1 MVLGD
6 LMRALHDE
14 IVPKLSIAMGKLELN
29 ENQWLNSLGSSTD
42 KTHGDITLPCHTF
55 SKFFRKSPND
65 IAIEIANNLGPE
77 LSEIVEINIVNG
89 FLNFKARNSWI
100 SKKISSMN
108 LDPRLGV
115 GLENRKTIVIDYSSP
130 NIAKRMHVGHLRST
144 VIGDALSRILS
155 FKGHNVVGENHIGDW
170 GTPFGMLIEHFI
182 ECDKNNIGDIDLST
196 FYREARYKF
205 ENIDNFALRSRKR
218 VVKLQSRD
226 EETIDLW
233 QKLVD
238 LSLVNF
244 NLIYQ
249 MLGVLL
255 NDDNLAGESIYED
268 LLPEVVKRL
277 ESKNLIV
284 ESEGALVVFPDGWY
298 NRENDPLPLIIRKSD
313 GGYNYATTDL
323 ACIINRVESIECN
336 EMLYVVGAEQSQH
349 FSMVFQV
356 AKDAEF
362 MDETIKAVH
371 VPFGLVMGSDG
382 KKLASREGKVITL
395 KELLEESVLRAEKL
409 IIEKNPSMSALER
422 NKVSKMIGIGAIK
435 YADLSIDR
443 NKNYVFDWDKMLSF
457 DGNTAPYLQYA
468 HARICSIFRKS
479 SVSRESTIYSE
490 ILVVNDFEK
499 SLSKSII
506 RFSESIDETINSY
519 SPHRL
524 AVYLHHL
531 AQDFASFYE
540 NCPVLDTNDETT
552 MNSRLALCNLTART
566 LKKGLELLGI
576 ETPTNM

>member
-1 MVLGD
+1 
-6 LMRALHDE
+6 MRELHNE
-14 IVPKLSIAMGKLELN
+14 IVPKLSTAMVELGLN

-42 KTHGDITLPCHTF
+42 KTHGDITLPCHTL
-55 SKFFRKSPND
+55 SKILRKSPND
-65 IAIEIANNLGPE
+65 IAIAIANNLDSE
-77 LSEIVEINIVNG
+77 LSEIAEINIVNG
-89 FLNFKARNSWI
+89 FLNFKAKNSWI

-108 LDPRLGV
+108 SDPRLGV
-115 GLENRKTIVIDYSSP
+115 ELENRKTIVIDYSSP

-144 VIGDALSRILS
+144 VIGDALSRIFS

-182 ECDKNNIGDIDLST
+182 ECDNNNVGEIDLST
-196 FYREARYKF
+196 FYKEARYKF
-205 ENIDNFALRSRKR
+205 ENIDDFALRSRQR

-226 EETIDLW
+226 AETIDLW

-238 LSLVNF
+238 FSLVNF
-244 NLIYQ
+244 NSVYQ
-249 MLGVLL
+249 LLGVLL

-277 ESKNLIV
+277 ESQDLIV

-298 NRENDPLPLIIRKSD
+298 NRENEPLPLIIRKGD

-356 AKDAEF
+356 AKDAKF
-362 MDETIKAVH
+362 MDEKTKAVH
-371 VPFGLVMGSDG
+371 VSFGLVMGSDG
-382 KKLASREGKVITL
+382 KKLASREGKAITL
-395 KELLEESVLRAEKL
+395 EELLEESVNRAEKL
-409 IIEKNPSMSALER
+409 ILEKNSSMSDSDR
-422 NKVSKMIGIGAIK
+422 KKVSKMIGIGAIK

-479 SVSRESTIYSE
+479 SISRESTFNSE

-506 RFSESIDETINSY
+506 GFSESIDETINSY

-540 NCPVLDTNDETT
+540 NCPVLISNDEAK

-566 LKKGLELLGI
+566 LK
-576 ETPTNM
+576 T

>member
-1 MVLGD
+1 
-6 LMRALHDE
+6 MRELHNE
-14 IVPKLSIAMGKLELN
+14 IVPKLSTTMVKLGLN
-29 ENQWLNSLGSSTD
+29 DNQWLNSLGSSTD
-42 KTHGDITLPCHTF
+42 KTHGDITLPCHPL
-55 SKFFRKSPND
+55 SKILRKSPND
-65 IAIEIANNLGPE
+65 IAIEIANNLDSE

-89 FLNFKARNSWI
+89 FLNFKAKNSWI

-108 LDPRLGV
+108 SDPRLGV
-115 GLENRKTIVIDYSSP
+115 ELENRKTIVIDYSSP

-144 VIGDALSRILS
+144 VIGDALSRIYS

-182 ECDKNNIGDIDLST
+182 ECDNSNVGEIELST
-196 FYREARYKF
+196 FYKEARYKF
-205 ENIDNFALRSRKR
+205 ENIDDFALRSRQR

-226 EETIDLW
+226 AETIDLW

-238 LSLVNF
+238 FSLVNF
-244 NLIYQ
+244 NSVYQ

-277 ESKNLIV
+277 ESQNLIV

-298 NRENDPLPLIIRKSD
+298 NRENEPLPLIIRKGD

-356 AKDAEF
+356 AKDAKF
-362 MDETIKAVH
+362 MDEKIKAVH
-371 VPFGLVMGSDG
+371 VSFGLVMGSDG
-382 KKLASREGKVITL
+382 KKLASREGKAITL
-395 KELLEESVLRAEKL
+395 KELLEESVNRAEKL
-409 IIEKNPSMSALER
+409 ILEKNSSMSDSDR
-422 NKVSKMIGIGAIK
+422 KKVSKMIGIGAIK

-479 SVSRESTIYSE
+479 SISRESTFNSE

-499 SLSKSII
+499 SLSKSLIG
-506 RFSESIDETINSY
+506 FSESIDETINSY

-540 NCPVLDTNDETT
+540 NCPVLVSNDETQ

-566 LKKGLELLGI
+566 LKTGLGLLGI
-576 ETPTNM
+576 ETPENM

>member
-1 MVLGD
+1 
-6 LMRALHDE
+6 MRELHNE
-14 IVPKLSIAMGKLELN
+14 IVPKLSTAMVELGLN

-42 KTHGDITLPCHTF
+42 KTHGDITLPCHTL
-55 SKFFRKSPND
+55 SKILRKSPND
-65 IAIEIANNLGPE
+65 IAIAIANNLDSE
-77 LSEIVEINIVNG
+77 LSEIAEINIVNG
-89 FLNFKARNSWI
+89 FLNFKAKNSWI

-108 LDPRLGV
+108 SDPRLGV
-115 GLENRKTIVIDYSSP
+115 ELENRKTIVIDYSSP

-144 VIGDALSRILS
+144 VIGDALSRIFS

-170 GTPFGMLIEHFI
+170 GTPFGMLIEQFI
-182 ECDKNNIGDIDLST
+182 ECDNNNVGEIDLST
-196 FYREARYKF
+196 FYKEARYKF
-205 ENIDNFALRSRKR
+205 ENIDDFALRSRQR

-226 EETIDLW
+226 AETIDLW

-238 LSLVNF
+238 FSLVNF
-244 NLIYQ
+244 NSVYQ
-249 MLGVLL
+249 LLGVLL

-277 ESKNLIV
+277 ESQDLIV

-298 NRENDPLPLIIRKSD
+298 NRENEPLPLIIRKGD

-356 AKDAEF
+356 AKDAKF
-362 MDETIKAVH
+362 MDEKTKAVH
-371 VPFGLVMGSDG
+371 VSFGLVMGSDG
-382 KKLASREGKVITL
+382 KKLASREGKAITL
-395 KELLEESVLRAEKL
+395 EELLEESVNRAEKL
-409 IIEKNPSMSALER
+409 ILEKNSSMSDSDR
-422 NKVSKMIGIGAIK
+422 KKVSKMIGIGAIK

-479 SVSRESTIYSE
+479 SISRESTFNSE

-506 RFSESIDETINSY
+506 GFSESIDETINSY

-540 NCPVLDTNDETT
+540 NCPVLISNDEAK

-566 LKKGLELLGI
+566 LKTGLGLLGI
-576 ETPTNM
+576 ETPENM

>member
-1 MVLGD
+1 
-6 LMRALHDE
+6 MRELLNE
-14 IVPKLSIAMGKLELN
+14 IVPSLSVAMEKLELN
-29 ENQWLNSLGSSTD
+29 HDQWVNLLGNSTD
-42 KTHGDITLPCHTF
+42 KSHGDITLPCHTF
-55 SKFFRKSPND
+55 SKILRKSPND
-65 IAIEIANNLGPE
+65 IAIEIANNLGSE
-77 LSEIVEINIVNG
+77 LSEISDINIVNG
-89 FLNFKARNSWI
+89 FLNFKAKNSWI
-100 SKKISSMN
+100 SKKISSLN
-108 LDPRLGV
+108 SDPRLGV
-115 GLENRKTIVIDYSSP
+115 ELENSKTIVIDYSSP

-144 VIGDALSRILS
+144 VIGDALSRILL

-182 ECDKNNIGDIDLST
+182 ECDNNNVGDIDLST
-196 FYREARYKF
+196 FYKEARYKF
-205 ENIDNFALRSRKR
+205 DNIDDFALRSRKR

-226 EETIDLW
+226 PETIDLW
-233 QKLVD
+233 QNLVD
-238 LSLVNF
+238 YSLVHF
-244 NLIYQ
+244 NSVYQ

-255 NDDNLAGESIYED
+255 DDDNLAGESMFEE

-298 NRENDPLPLIIRKSD
+298 NRENEPLPLIIRKGD

-323 ACIINRVESIECN
+323 ACIINRVESIGCN

-362 MDETIKAVH
+362 MGEEIKAVH

-382 KKLASREGKVITL
+382 KKLASREGKAITL
-395 KELLEESVLRAEKL
+395 KELLEESVTRAEKL
-409 IIEKNPSMSALER
+409 ILEKNPSMTDSDR
-422 NKVSKMIGIGAIK
+422 SKVSRMIGIGAIK

-443 NKNYVFDWDKMLSF
+443 NKNYVFDWNKMLSF

-468 HARICSIFRKS
+468 HARICSIFRRTS
-479 SVSRESTIYSE
+479 ISRESTIDSE

-506 RFSESIDETINSY
+506 GFSESIDETINSY

-540 NCPVLDTNDETT
+540 NCPVLVSDDENT

-566 LKKGLELLGI
+566 LKTGLGLLGI
-576 ETPTNM
+576 ETPENM

>member
-1 MVLGD
+1 
-6 LMRALHDE
+6 MRELHNE
-14 IVPKLSIAMGKLELN
+14 IVPKLSTAMVKLGLN

-42 KTHGDITLPCHTF
+42 KTHGDITLPCHTL
-55 SKFFRKSPND
+55 SKILRKSPND
-65 IAIEIANNLGPE
+65 IAIAIANNLDSE
-77 LSEIVEINIVNG
+77 LSEIAEINIVNG
-89 FLNFKARNSWI
+89 FLNFKAQNSWI

-108 LDPRLGV
+108 SDPRLGV
-115 GLENRKTIVIDYSSP
+115 ELENRKTIVIDYSSP

-144 VIGDALSRILS
+144 VIGDALSRIFS

-182 ECDKNNIGDIDLST
+182 ECDNNNIGEIDLST
-196 FYREARYKF
+196 FYKEARYKF
-205 ENIDNFALRSRKR
+205 ENIDDFALRSRQR

-226 EETIDLW
+226 AETIDLW

-238 LSLVNF
+238 FSLVNF
-244 NLIYQ
+244 NSVYQ

-277 ESKNLIV
+277 ESQGLIV

-298 NRENDPLPLIIRKSD
+298 NRENEPLPLIIRKGD

-356 AKDAEF
+356 AKDAKF
-362 MDETIKAVH
+362 MDEEIKAVH
-371 VPFGLVMGSDG
+371 VSFGLVMGSDG
-382 KKLASREGKVITL
+382 KKLASREGKAITL
-395 KELLEESVLRAEKL
+395 EELLEESVNRAEKL
-409 IIEKNPSMSALER
+409 ILEKNSSMSESDR
-422 NKVSKMIGIGAIK
+422 KKVSKMIGIGAIK

-479 SVSRESTIYSE
+479 SIPRESTFNSE

-506 RFSESIDETINSY
+506 GFSESIDETINSY

-524 AVYLHHL
+524 AIYLHHL

-540 NCPVLDTNDETT
+540 NCPVLVSNDEAK

-566 LKKGLELLGI
+566 LKTGLGLLGI
-576 ETPTNM
+576 ETPENM

>member
-1 MVLGD
+1 
-6 LMRALHDE
+6 MRELHNE
-14 IVPKLSIAMGKLELN
+14 IVPKLSTAMVKLGLN

-42 KTHGDITLPCHTF
+42 RTHGDITLPCHTL
-55 SKFFRKSPND
+55 SKILRKSPND
-65 IAIEIANNLGPE
+65 IAIAIANNLDSE
-77 LSEIVEINIVNG
+77 LSEIAEINIVNG
-89 FLNFKARNSWI
+89 FLNFKAQNSWI

-108 LDPRLGV
+108 SDPRLGV
-115 GLENRKTIVIDYSSP
+115 DLENGKTIVIDYSSP

-144 VIGDALSRILS
+144 VIGDALSRIFS
-155 FKGHNVVGENHIGDW
+155 FKGHNVIGENHIGDW

-182 ECDKNNIGDIDLST
+182 ECDNNNVGEIDLST
-196 FYREARYKF
+196 FYKEARYKF
-205 ENIDNFALRSRKR
+205 ENIDDFALRSRQR

-226 EETIDLW
+226 TETIDLW

-238 LSLVNF
+238 FSLVNF
-244 NLIYQ
+244 NSVYQ

-277 ESKNLIV
+277 ESQNLIV

-298 NRENDPLPLIIRKSD
+298 NRENEPLPLIIRKGD

-356 AKDAEF
+356 AKDAKF
-362 MDETIKAVH
+362 MDEKIKAVH
-371 VPFGLVMGSDG
+371 VSFGLVMGSDG
-382 KKLASREGKVITL
+382 KKLASREGKAITL
-395 KELLEESVLRAEKL
+395 KELLEESVNRAEKL
-409 IIEKNPSMSALER
+409 ILEKNSSMSDSDR
-422 NKVSKMIGIGAIK
+422 KKVSKMIGIGAIK

-479 SVSRESTIYSE
+479 SISRESTFNSE

-499 SLSKSII
+499 SLSKSLIG
-506 RFSESIDETINSY
+506 FSESIDETINSY

-540 NCPVLDTNDETT
+540 NCPVLVSNDETQ

-566 LKKGLELLGI
+566 LKTGLGLLGI
-576 ETPTNM
+576 ETPENM

>member
-1 MVLGD
+1 
-6 LMRALHDE
+6 MRELHNE
-14 IVPKLSIAMGKLELN
+14 IVPKLSTAMVKLGLN
-29 ENQWLNSLGSSTD
+29 DNQWLSSLGSSTD
-42 KTHGDITLPCHTF
+42 KTHGDITLPCHTL
-55 SKFFRKSPND
+55 SKILRKSPND
-65 IAIEIANNLGPE
+65 IAIDIANNLDSE
-77 LSEIVEINIVNG
+77 LSEIAEINIVNG
-89 FLNFKARNSWI
+89 FLNFKAQNSWI

-108 LDPRLGV
+108 SDPRLGV
-115 GLENRKTIVIDYSSP
+115 DLENGKTIVIDYSSP

-182 ECDKNNIGDIDLST
+182 ECDNNNVGEIDLST
-196 FYREARYKF
+196 FYKEARYKF
-205 ENIDNFALRSRKR
+205 ENIDDFALRSRQR

-226 EETIDLW
+226 AETIDLW

-238 LSLVNF
+238 FSLVNF
-244 NLIYQ
+244 NSVYQ

-277 ESKNLIV
+277 ESQDLIV

-298 NRENDPLPLIIRKSD
+298 NRENEPLPLIIRKGD

-356 AKDAEF
+356 AKDAKF
-362 MDETIKAVH
+362 MDEKIKAVH
-371 VPFGLVMGSDG
+371 VSFGLVMGSDG
-382 KKLASREGKVITL
+382 KKLASREGKAITL
-395 KELLEESVLRAEKL
+395 EELLEESVNRAEKL
-409 IIEKNPSMSALER
+409 ILEKNSSMSDSDR
-422 NKVSKMIGIGAIK
+422 KKVSKMIGIGAIK

-479 SVSRESTIYSE
+479 SISRESTFNSE

-506 RFSESIDETINSY
+506 GFSESIDETINSY

-540 NCPVLDTNDETT
+540 NCPVLVSNDETQ

-566 LKKGLELLGI
+566 LKTGLGLLGI
-576 ETPTNM
+576 ETPENM

>member
-1 MVLGD
+1 
-6 LMRALHDE
+6 MRELHNE
-14 IVPKLSIAMGKLELN
+14 IVPKLSTAMVELGLN

-42 KTHGDITLPCHTF
+42 KTHGDITLPCHTL
-55 SKFFRKSPND
+55 SKILRKSPND
-65 IAIEIANNLGPE
+65 IAIAIANNLDSE
-77 LSEIVEINIVNG
+77 LSEIAEINIVNG
-89 FLNFKARNSWI
+89 FLNFKAKNSWI

-108 LDPRLGV
+108 SDPRLGV
-115 GLENRKTIVIDYSSP
+115 ELENRKTIVIDYSSP

-144 VIGDALSRILS
+144 VIGDALSRIFS

-182 ECDKNNIGDIDLST
+182 ECDNNNVGEIDLST
-196 FYREARYKF
+196 FYKEARYKF
-205 ENIDNFALRSRKR
+205 ENIDDFALRSRQR

-226 EETIDLW
+226 AETIDLW

-238 LSLVNF
+238 FSLVNF
-244 NLIYQ
+244 NSVYQ
-249 MLGVLL
+249 LLGVLL

-277 ESKNLIV
+277 ESQDLIV

-298 NRENDPLPLIIRKSD
+298 NRENEPLPLIIRKGD

-356 AKDAEF
+356 AKDAKF
-362 MDETIKAVH
+362 MDEKIKAVH
-371 VPFGLVMGSDG
+371 VSFGLVMGSDG
-382 KKLASREGKVITL
+382 KKLASREGKAITL
-395 KELLEESVLRAEKL
+395 EELLEESVNRAEKL
-409 IIEKNPSMSALER
+409 ILEKNSSMSDSDR
-422 NKVSKMIGIGAIK
+422 KKVSKMIGIGAIK

-479 SVSRESTIYSE
+479 SISRESTFNSE

-506 RFSESIDETINSY
+506 GFSESIDETINSY

-540 NCPVLDTNDETT
+540 NCPVLISNDEAK

-566 LKKGLELLGI
+566 LKTGLGLLGI
-576 ETPTNM
+576 ETPENM

>member
-1 MVLGD
+1 
-6 LMRALHDE
+6 MRELHNE
-14 IVPKLSIAMGKLELN
+14 IVPKLSTAMAKLGLN
-29 ENQWLNSLGSSTD
+29 DNQWLSSLGSSTD
-42 KTHGDITLPCHTF
+42 KTHGDITLPCHTL
-55 SKFFRKSPND
+55 SKILRKSPND
-65 IAIEIANNLGPE
+65 IAIEIANNLDSE
-77 LSEIVEINIVNG
+77 LSEIVDINIVNG
-89 FLNFKARNSWI
+89 FLNFKAKNSWI
-100 SKKISSMN
+100 SKKISSIN
-108 LDPRLGV
+108 SDPRLGV
-115 GLENRKTIVIDYSSP
+115 ELENRKTIVIDYSSP

-144 VIGDALSRILS
+144 VIGDALSRIYS

-182 ECDKNNIGDIDLST
+182 ECDNSNVGEIELST
-196 FYREARYKF
+196 FYKEARYKF
-205 ENIDNFALRSRKR
+205 ENIDDFALRSRQR

-226 EETIDLW
+226 AETIDLW

-238 LSLVNF
+238 FSLVNF
-244 NLIYQ
+244 NSVYQ

-277 ESKNLIV
+277 ESQNLIV

-298 NRENDPLPLIIRKSD
+298 NRENEPLPLIIRKGD

-356 AKDAEF
+356 AKDAKF
-362 MDETIKAVH
+362 MDEKIKAVH
-371 VPFGLVMGSDG
+371 VSFGLVMGSDG
-382 KKLASREGKVITL
+382 KKLASREGKAITL
-395 KELLEESVLRAEKL
+395 KELLEESVNRAEKL
-409 IIEKNPSMSALER
+409 ILEKNSSMSDSDR
-422 NKVSKMIGIGAIK
+422 KKVSKMIGIGAIK

-479 SVSRESTIYSE
+479 SISRESTFNSE

-499 SLSKSII
+499 SLSKSLIG
-506 RFSESIDETINSY
+506 FSESIDETINSY

-540 NCPVLDTNDETT
+540 NCPVLVSNDETQ

-566 LKKGLELLGI
+566 LKTGLGLLGI
-576 ETPTNM
+576 ETPENM

>member
-6 LMRALHDE
+6 LMRELHNE
-14 IVPKLSIAMGKLELN
+14 IVPKLSTAMVKLGLN
-29 ENQWLNSLGSSTD
+29 DNQWLSSLGSSTD
-42 KTHGDITLPCHTF
+42 KTHGDITLPCHTL
-55 SKFFRKSPND
+55 SKILRKSPND
-65 IAIEIANNLGPE
+65 IAIEIANNLDSE

-89 FLNFKARNSWI
+89 FLNFKAKNSWI

-108 LDPRLGV
+108 SDPRLGV
-115 GLENRKTIVIDYSSP
+115 ELENRKTIVIDYSSP
-130 NIAKRMHVGHLRST
+130 NIAKKMHVGHLRST
-144 VIGDALSRILS
+144 VIGDALSRIFS

-182 ECDKNNIGDIDLST
+182 ECDNSNVGEIELST
-196 FYREARYKF
+196 FYKEARYKF
-205 ENIDNFALRSRKR
+205 ENIDNFALRSRQR

-226 EETIDLW
+226 AETIDLW

-238 LSLVNF
+238 FSLVNF
-244 NLIYQ
+244 NSVYQ

-277 ESKNLIV
+277 ESQNLIV

-298 NRENDPLPLIIRKSD
+298 NRENEPLPLIIRKGD

-356 AKDAEF
+356 AKDAKF
-362 MDETIKAVH
+362 MDEKIKAVH
-371 VPFGLVMGSDG
+371 VSFGLVMGSDG
-382 KKLASREGKVITL
+382 KKLASREGKAITL
-395 KELLEESVLRAEKL
+395 KELLEESVNRAEKL
-409 IIEKNPSMSALER
+409 ILEKNSSMSDSDR
-422 NKVSKMIGIGAIK
+422 KKISKMIGIGAIK

-479 SVSRESTIYSE
+479 SISRESTFNSE

-499 SLSKSII
+499 SLSKSLIG
-506 RFSESIDETINSY
+506 FSESIDETINSY

-540 NCPVLDTNDETT
+540 NCPVLVSNDETQ

-566 LKKGLELLGI
+566 LKTGLGLLGI
-576 ETPTNM
+576 ETPENM

>member
-1 MVLGD
+1 
-6 LMRALHDE
+6 MRELHNE
-14 IVPKLSIAMGKLELN
+14 IVPKLSTAMVKLGLN
-29 ENQWLNSLGSSTD
+29 DNQWLSSLGSSTD
-42 KTHGDITLPCHTF
+42 KTHGDITLPCHTL
-55 SKFFRKSPND
+55 SKILRKSPND
-65 IAIEIANNLGPE
+65 IAIEIANNLDSE
-77 LSEIVEINIVNG
+77 LSEIVDINIVNG
-89 FLNFKARNSWI
+89 FLNFKAKNSWI

-108 LDPRLGV
+108 SDPRLGV
-115 GLENRKTIVIDYSSP
+115 ELENRKTIVIDYSSP

-144 VIGDALSRILS
+144 VIGDALSRIFS

-182 ECDKNNIGDIDLST
+182 ECDNSNVGEIELST
-196 FYREARYKF
+196 FYKEARYKF
-205 ENIDNFALRSRKR
+205 ENIDDFALRSRQR

-226 EETIDLW
+226 AETIDLW

-238 LSLVNF
+238 FSLVNF
-244 NLIYQ
+244 NSVYQ

-277 ESKNLIV
+277 ESQNLIV

-298 NRENDPLPLIIRKSD
+298 NRENEPLPLIIRKGD

-356 AKDAEF
+356 AKDAKF
-362 MDETIKAVH
+362 MDEKIKAVH
-371 VPFGLVMGSDG
+371 VSFGLVMGSDG
-382 KKLASREGKVITL
+382 KKLASREGKAITL
-395 KELLEESVLRAEKL
+395 KELLEESVNRAEKL
-409 IIEKNPSMSALER
+409 ILEKNSSMSDSDR
-422 NKVSKMIGIGAIK
+422 KKISKMIGIGAIK

-479 SVSRESTIYSE
+479 SISRESTFNSE

-499 SLSKSII
+499 SLSKSLIG
-506 RFSESIDETINSY
+506 FSESIDETINSY

-540 NCPVLDTNDETT
+540 NCPVLVSNDETQ

-566 LKKGLELLGI
+566 LKTGLGLLGI
-576 ETPTNM
+576 ETPENM

>member
-1 MVLGD
+1 
-6 LMRALHDE
+6 MRELHNE
-14 IVPKLSIAMGKLELN
+14 IVPKLSTAMVKLGLN

-42 KTHGDITLPCHTF
+42 RTHGDITLPCHTL
-55 SKFFRKSPND
+55 SKILRKSPND
-65 IAIEIANNLGPE
+65 IAIAIANNLDSE
-77 LSEIVEINIVNG
+77 LSEIAEINIVNG
-89 FLNFKARNSWI
+89 FLNFKAQNSWI

-108 LDPRLGV
+108 SDPRLGV
-115 GLENRKTIVIDYSSP
+115 DLENGKTIVIDYSSP

-144 VIGDALSRILS
+144 VIGDALSRIFS
-155 FKGHNVVGENHIGDW
+155 FKGHNVIGENHIGDW

-182 ECDKNNIGDIDLST
+182 ECDNNNVGEIDLST
-196 FYREARYKF
+196 FYKEARYKF
-205 ENIDNFALRSRKR
+205 ENIDDFALRSRQR

-226 EETIDLW
+226 AETIDLW
-233 QKLVD
+233 KKLVD
-238 LSLVNF
+238 FSLVNF
-244 NLIYQ
+244 NSVYQ

-277 ESKNLIV
+277 ESQDLIV
-284 ESEGALVVFPDGWY
+284 ESEGALVVFHDGWY
-298 NRENDPLPLIIRKSD
+298 NRENEPLPLIIRKGD

-356 AKDAEF
+356 AKDAKF
-362 MDETIKAVH
+362 MDEKIKAVH
-371 VPFGLVMGSDG
+371 VSFGLVMGSDG
-382 KKLASREGKVITL
+382 KKLASREGKAITL
-395 KELLEESVLRAEKL
+395 KELLEESVNRAEKL
-409 IIEKNPSMSALER
+409 ILEKNSSMSDSDR
-422 NKVSKMIGIGAIK
+422 KKVSKMIGIGAIK

-479 SVSRESTIYSE
+479 SISRESTFNSE

-499 SLSKSII
+499 SLSKSLIG
-506 RFSESIDETINSY
+506 FSESIDETINSY

-540 NCPVLDTNDETT
+540 NCPVLVSNDEAK
-552 MNSRLALCNLTART
+552 MNSRLALCSLTART
-566 LKKGLELLGI
+566 LKTGLGLLGI
-576 ETPTNM
+576 ETPENM

>member
-1 MVLGD
+1 
-6 LMRALHDE
+6 MRELHNE
-14 IVPKLSIAMGKLELN
+14 IVPKLSTAMVKLGLN

-42 KTHGDITLPCHTF
+42 RTHGDITLPCHTL
-55 SKFFRKSPND
+55 SKILRKSPND
-65 IAIEIANNLGPE
+65 IAIAIANNLDSE
-77 LSEIVEINIVNG
+77 LSEIAEINIVNG
-89 FLNFKARNSWI
+89 FLNFKAQNSWI

-108 LDPRLGV
+108 SDPRLGV
-115 GLENRKTIVIDYSSP
+115 DLENGKTIVIDYSSP

-182 ECDKNNIGDIDLST
+182 ECDNNNVGEIDLST
-196 FYREARYKF
+196 FYKEARYKF
-205 ENIDNFALRSRKR
+205 ENIDDFALRSRQR

-226 EETIDLW
+226 AETIDLW
-233 QKLVD
+233 KKLVD
-238 LSLVNF
+238 FSLVNF
-244 NLIYQ
+244 NSVYQ

-277 ESKNLIV
+277 ESQDLIV

-298 NRENDPLPLIIRKSD
+298 NRENEPLPLIIRKGD

-349 FSMVFQV
+349 FSMIFQV
-356 AKDAEF
+356 AKDAKF
-362 MDETIKAVH
+362 MDEKIKAVH
-371 VPFGLVMGSDG
+371 VSFGLVMGSDG
-382 KKLASREGKVITL
+382 KKLASREGKAITL
-395 KELLEESVLRAEKL
+395 EELLEESVNRAEKL
-409 IIEKNPSMSALER
+409 ILEKNSSMSDSDR
-422 NKVSKMIGIGAIK
+422 KKVSKMIGIGAIK

-479 SVSRESTIYSE
+479 SISRESTFNSE

-506 RFSESIDETINSY
+506 GFSESIDETINSY

-540 NCPVLDTNDETT
+540 NCPVLVSNDEAK

-566 LKKGLELLGI
+566 LKTGLGLLGI
-576 ETPTNM
+576 ETPENM

>member
-1 MVLGD
+1 
-6 LMRALHDE
+6 MRELHNE
-14 IVPKLSIAMGKLELN
+14 IVPKLSTAMVKLGLN

-42 KTHGDITLPCHTF
+42 KTHGDITLPCHTL
-55 SKFFRKSPND
+55 SKILRKSPND
-65 IAIEIANNLGPE
+65 IAIAIANNLDSE
-77 LSEIVEINIVNG
+77 LSEIAEINIVNG
-89 FLNFKARNSWI
+89 FLNFKAQNSWI

-108 LDPRLGV
+108 SDPRLGV
-115 GLENRKTIVIDYSSP
+115 ELENRKTIVIDYSSP

-144 VIGDALSRILS
+144 VIGDALSRIFS

-182 ECDKNNIGDIDLST
+182 ECDNNNVGEIDLST
-196 FYREARYKF
+196 FYKEARYKF
-205 ENIDNFALRSRKR
+205 ENIDDFALRSRQR

-226 EETIDLW
+226 AETIDLW

-238 LSLVNF
+238 FSLVNF
-244 NLIYQ
+244 NSVYQ

-277 ESKNLIV
+277 ESQGLIV

-298 NRENDPLPLIIRKSD
+298 NRENEPLPLIIRKGD

-356 AKDAEF
+356 AKDAKF
-362 MDETIKAVH
+362 MDEKIKAVH
-371 VPFGLVMGSDG
+371 VSFGLVMGSDG
-382 KKLASREGKVITL
+382 KKLASREGKAITL
-395 KELLEESVLRAEKL
+395 EELLEESVNRAEKL
-409 IIEKNPSMSALER
+409 ILEKNSSMSESDR
-422 NKVSKMIGIGAIK
+422 KKVSKMIGIGAIK

-479 SVSRESTIYSE
+479 SIPRESTFNSE

-499 SLSKSII
+499 SLSKSLIG
-506 RFSESIDETINSY
+506 FSESIDETINSY

-540 NCPVLDTNDETT
+540 NCPVLVSNDEAK

-566 LKKGLELLGI
+566 LKTGLGLLGI
-576 ETPTNM
+576 ETPENM

>member
-1 MVLGD
+1 
-6 LMRALHDE
+6 MRELHNE
-14 IVPKLSIAMGKLELN
+14 IVPKLSTAMVKLGLN

-42 KTHGDITLPCHTF
+42 RTHGDITLPCHTL
-55 SKFFRKSPND
+55 SKILRKSPND
-65 IAIEIANNLGPE
+65 IAIAIANNLDSE
-77 LSEIVEINIVNG
+77 LSEIAEINIVNG
-89 FLNFKARNSWI
+89 FLNFKAQNSWI

-108 LDPRLGV
+108 SDPRLGV
-115 GLENRKTIVIDYSSP
+115 DLENGKTIVIDYSSP

-144 VIGDALSRILS
+144 VIGDALSRIFS

-182 ECDKNNIGDIDLST
+182 ECDNNNVGEIDLST
-196 FYREARYKF
+196 FYKEARYKF
-205 ENIDNFALRSRKR
+205 ENIDDFALRSRQR

-226 EETIDLW
+226 AETIDLW
-233 QKLVD
+233 KKLVD
-238 LSLVNF
+238 FSIVNF
-244 NLIYQ
+244 NSVYQ

-277 ESKNLIV
+277 ESQDLIV

-298 NRENDPLPLIIRKSD
+298 NRENEPLPLIIRKGD

-356 AKDAEF
+356 AKDAKF
-362 MDETIKAVH
+362 MDEKTKAVH
-371 VPFGLVMGSDG
+371 VSFGLVMGSDG
-382 KKLASREGKVITL
+382 KKLASREGKAITL
-395 KELLEESVLRAEKL
+395 EELLEESVNRAEKL
-409 IIEKNPSMSALER
+409 ILEKNSSMSDSDR
-422 NKVSKMIGIGAIK
+422 KKVSKMIGIGAIK

-479 SVSRESTIYSE
+479 SISRESTFNSE

-506 RFSESIDETINSY
+506 GFSESIDETINSY

-540 NCPVLDTNDETT
+540 NCPVLVSNDEAK

-566 LKKGLELLGI
+566 LKTGLGLLGI
-576 ETPTNM
+576 ETPENM

>member
-6 LMRALHDE
+6 LMRELHNE
-14 IVPKLSIAMGKLELN
+14 IVPKLSTAMVKLGLN

-42 KTHGDITLPCHTF
+42 KTHGDITLPCHTL
-55 SKFFRKSPND
+55 SKILRKSPND
-65 IAIEIANNLGPE
+65 IAIAIANNLDSE
-77 LSEIVEINIVNG
+77 LSEIAEINIVNG
-89 FLNFKARNSWI
+89 FLNFKAKNSWI

-108 LDPRLGV
+108 SDPRLGV
-115 GLENRKTIVIDYSSP
+115 ELENRKTIVIDYSSP

-144 VIGDALSRILS
+144 VIGDALSRIFS

-182 ECDKNNIGDIDLST
+182 ECDNSNVGEIELST
-196 FYREARYKF
+196 FYKEARYKF
-205 ENIDNFALRSRKR
+205 ENIDDFALRSRQR

-226 EETIDLW
+226 AETIDLW

-238 LSLVNF
+238 FSLVNF
-244 NLIYQ
+244 NSVYQ

-277 ESKNLIV
+277 ESQNLIV

-298 NRENDPLPLIIRKSD
+298 NRENEPLPLIIRKGD

-356 AKDAEF
+356 AKDAKF
-362 MDETIKAVH
+362 MDEKIKAVH
-371 VPFGLVMGSDG
+371 VSFGLVMGSDG
-382 KKLASREGKVITL
+382 KKLASREGKAITL
-395 KELLEESVLRAEKL
+395 KELLEESVNRAEKL
-409 IIEKNPSMSALER
+409 ILEKNSSMSDSDR
-422 NKVSKMIGIGAIK
+422 KKISKMIGIGAIK

-479 SVSRESTIYSE
+479 SISRESTFNSE

-499 SLSKSII
+499 SLSKSLIG
-506 RFSESIDETINSY
+506 FSESIDETINSY

-540 NCPVLDTNDETT
+540 NCPVLVSNDETQ

-566 LKKGLELLGI
+566 LKTGLGLLGI
-576 ETPTNM
+576 ETPENM

>member
-1 MVLGD
+1 M
-6 LMRALHDE
+6 
-14 IVPKLSIAMGKLELN
+14 
-29 ENQWLNSLGSSTD
+29 NS
-42 KTHGDITLPCHTF
+42 
-55 SKFFRKSPND
+55 
-65 IAIEIANNLGPE
+65 
-77 LSEIVEINIVNG
+77 
-89 FLNFKARNSWI
+89 
-100 SKKISSMN
+100 
-108 LDPRLGV
+108 DPRLGV
-115 GLENRKTIVIDYSSP
+115 ELENRKTIVIDYSSP

-144 VIGDALSRILS
+144 VIGDALSRIFS

-182 ECDKNNIGDIDLST
+182 ECDNSNVGEIELST
-196 FYREARYKF
+196 FYKEARYKF
-205 ENIDNFALRSRKR
+205 ENIDDFALRSRQR

-226 EETIDLW
+226 AETIDLW

-238 LSLVNF
+238 FSLVNF
-244 NLIYQ
+244 NSVYQ

-277 ESKNLIV
+277 ESQNLIV

-298 NRENDPLPLIIRKSD
+298 NRENEPLPLIIRKGD

-356 AKDAEF
+356 AKDAKF
-362 MDETIKAVH
+362 MDEKIKAVH
-371 VPFGLVMGSDG
+371 VSFGLVMGSDG
-382 KKLASREGKVITL
+382 KKLASREGKAITL
-395 KELLEESVLRAEKL
+395 KELLEESVNRAEKL
-409 IIEKNPSMSALER
+409 ILEKNSSMSDSDR
-422 NKVSKMIGIGAIK
+422 KKVSKMIGIGAIK

-479 SVSRESTIYSE
+479 SISRESTFNSE

-499 SLSKSII
+499 SLSKSLIG
-506 RFSESIDETINSY
+506 FSESIDETINSY

-540 NCPVLDTNDETT
+540 NCPVLVSNDETQ

-566 LKKGLELLGI
+566 LKTGLGLLGI
-576 ETPTNM
+576 ETPENM

>member
-6 LMRALHDE
+6 LMRELHNE
-14 IVPKLSIAMGKLELN
+14 IVPKLSTAMVELGLN

-42 KTHGDITLPCHTF
+42 KTHGDITLPCHTL
-55 SKFFRKSPND
+55 SKILRKSPND
-65 IAIEIANNLGPE
+65 IAIAIANNLDSE
-77 LSEIVEINIVNG
+77 LSEIAEINIVNG
-89 FLNFKARNSWI
+89 FLNFKAKNSWI

-108 LDPRLGV
+108 SDPRLGV
-115 GLENRKTIVIDYSSP
+115 ELENRKTIVIDYSSP

-144 VIGDALSRILS
+144 VIGDALSRIFS

-182 ECDKNNIGDIDLST
+182 ECDNNNVGEIDLST
-196 FYREARYKF
+196 FYKEARYKF
-205 ENIDNFALRSRKR
+205 ENIDDFALRSRQR

-226 EETIDLW
+226 AETIDLW

-238 LSLVNF
+238 FSLVNF
-244 NLIYQ
+244 NSVYQ
-249 MLGVLL
+249 LLGVLL

-277 ESKNLIV
+277 ESQDLIV

-298 NRENDPLPLIIRKSD
+298 NRENDPLPLIIRKGD

-356 AKDAEF
+356 AKDAKF
-362 MDETIKAVH
+362 MDEKTKAVH
-371 VPFGLVMGSDG
+371 VSFGLVMGSDG
-382 KKLASREGKVITL
+382 KKLASREGKAITL
-395 KELLEESVLRAEKL
+395 EELLEESVNRAEKL
-409 IIEKNPSMSALER
+409 ILEKNSSMSDSDR
-422 NKVSKMIGIGAIK
+422 KKVSKMIGIGAIK

-479 SVSRESTIYSE
+479 SISRESTFNSE

-506 RFSESIDETINSY
+506 GFSESIDETINSY

-540 NCPVLDTNDETT
+540 NCPVLISNDEAK

-566 LKKGLELLGI
+566 LKTGLGLLGI
-576 ETPTNM
+576 ETPENM

>member
-6 LMRALHDE
+6 LMRELHNE
-14 IVPKLSIAMGKLELN
+14 IVPKLSTAMVKLGLN
-29 ENQWLNSLGSSTD
+29 DNQWLSSLGSSTD
-42 KTHGDITLPCHTF
+42 KTHGDITLPCHTL
-55 SKFFRKSPND
+55 SKILRKSPND
-65 IAIEIANNLGPE
+65 IAIEIANNLDSE

-89 FLNFKARNSWI
+89 FLNFKAKNSWI

-108 LDPRLGV
+108 SDPRLGV
-115 GLENRKTIVIDYSSP
+115 ELENRKTIVIDYSSP

-144 VIGDALSRILS
+144 VIGDALSRIFS

-182 ECDKNNIGDIDLST
+182 ECDNSNVGEIELST
-196 FYREARYKF
+196 FYKEARYKF
-205 ENIDNFALRSRKR
+205 ENIDDFALRSRQR

-226 EETIDLW
+226 AETIDLW

-238 LSLVNF
+238 FSLVNF
-244 NLIYQ
+244 NSVYQ

-277 ESKNLIV
+277 ESQNLIV

-298 NRENDPLPLIIRKSD
+298 NRENEPLPLIIRKGD

-356 AKDAEF
+356 AKDAKF
-362 MDETIKAVH
+362 MDEKIKAVH
-371 VPFGLVMGSDG
+371 VSFGLVMGSDG
-382 KKLASREGKVITL
+382 KKLASREGKAITL
-395 KELLEESVLRAEKL
+395 KELLEESVNRAEKL
-409 IIEKNPSMSALER
+409 ILEKNSSMSDSDR
-422 NKVSKMIGIGAIK
+422 KKISKMIGIGAIK

-479 SVSRESTIYSE
+479 SISRESTFNSE

-499 SLSKSII
+499 SLSKSLIG
-506 RFSESIDETINSY
+506 FSESIDETINSY

-540 NCPVLDTNDETT
+540 NCPVLVSNDETQ

-566 LKKGLELLGI
+566 LKTGLGLLGI
-576 ETPTNM
+576 ETPENM

>member
-6 LMRALHDE
+6 LMRELHNE
-14 IVPKLSIAMGKLELN
+14 IVPKLSTAMVKLGLN

-42 KTHGDITLPCHTF
+42 KTHGDITLPCHTL
-55 SKFFRKSPND
+55 SKILRKSPND
-65 IAIEIANNLGPE
+65 IAIAIANNLDSE
-77 LSEIVEINIVNG
+77 LSEIAEINIVNG
-89 FLNFKARNSWI
+89 FLNFKAQNSWI

-108 LDPRLGV
+108 SDPRLGV
-115 GLENRKTIVIDYSSP
+115 ELENRKTIVIDYSSP

-144 VIGDALSRILS
+144 VIGDALSRIFS

-182 ECDKNNIGDIDLST
+182 ECDNNNVGEIDLST
-196 FYREARYKF
+196 FYKEARYKF
-205 ENIDNFALRSRKR
+205 ENIDDFALRSRQR

-226 EETIDLW
+226 AETIDLW

-238 LSLVNF
+238 FSLVNF
-244 NLIYQ
+244 NSVYQ

-277 ESKNLIV
+277 ESQDLIV

-298 NRENDPLPLIIRKSD
+298 NRENEPLPLIIRKGD

-356 AKDAEF
+356 AKDAKF
-362 MDETIKAVH
+362 MDEKIKAVH
-371 VPFGLVMGSDG
+371 VSFGLVMGSDG
-382 KKLASREGKVITL
+382 KKLASREGKAITL
-395 KELLEESVLRAEKL
+395 EELLEESVNRAEKL
-409 IIEKNPSMSALER
+409 ILEKNSSMSESDR
-422 NKVSKMIGIGAIK
+422 KKVSKMIGIGAIK

-479 SVSRESTIYSE
+479 SIPRESTFNSE

-506 RFSESIDETINSY
+506 GFSESIDETINSY

-524 AVYLHHL
+524 AIYLHHL

-540 NCPVLDTNDETT
+540 NCPVLVSNDEAK

-566 LKKGLELLGI
+566 LKTGLGLLGI
-576 ETPTNM
+576 ETPENM

>member
-6 LMRALHDE
+6 LMRELHNE
-14 IVPKLSIAMGKLELN
+14 IVPKLSTAMAKLGLN
-29 ENQWLNSLGSSTD
+29 DNQWLSSLGSSTD
-42 KTHGDITLPCHTF
+42 KTHGDITLPCHTL
-55 SKFFRKSPND
+55 SKILRKSPND
-65 IAIEIANNLGPE
+65 IAIEIANNLDSE
-77 LSEIVEINIVNG
+77 LSEIVDINIVNG
-89 FLNFKARNSWI
+89 FLNFKAKNSWI

-108 LDPRLGV
+108 SDPRLGV
-115 GLENRKTIVIDYSSP
+115 ELENRKTIVIDYSSP

-144 VIGDALSRILS
+144 VIGDALSRIYS

-182 ECDKNNIGDIDLST
+182 ECDNSNVGEIELST
-196 FYREARYKF
+196 FYKEARYKF
-205 ENIDNFALRSRKR
+205 ENIDDFALRSRQR

-226 EETIDLW
+226 AETIDLW

-238 LSLVNF
+238 FSLVNF
-244 NLIYQ
+244 NSVYQ

-277 ESKNLIV
+277 ESQNLIV

-298 NRENDPLPLIIRKSD
+298 NRENEPLPLIIRKGD

-356 AKDAEF
+356 AKDAKF
-362 MDETIKAVH
+362 MDEKIKAVH
-371 VPFGLVMGSDG
+371 VSFGLVMGSDG
-382 KKLASREGKVITL
+382 KKLASREGKAITL
-395 KELLEESVLRAEKL
+395 KELLEESVNRAEKL
-409 IIEKNPSMSALER
+409 ILEKNSSMSDSDR
-422 NKVSKMIGIGAIK
+422 KKVSKMIGIGAIK

-479 SVSRESTIYSE
+479 SISRESTFNSE

-499 SLSKSII
+499 SLSKSLIG
-506 RFSESIDETINSY
+506 FSESIDETINSY

-540 NCPVLDTNDETT
+540 NCPVLVSNDETQ

-566 LKKGLELLGI
+566 LKTGLGLLGI
-576 ETPTNM
+576 ETPENM

>member
-1 MVLGD
+1 
-6 LMRALHDE
+6 MRELHNE
-14 IVPKLSIAMGKLELN
+14 IVPKLSTAMVELGLN
-29 ENQWLNSLGSSTD
+29 ENQWLNLLGSSTD
-42 KTHGDITLPCHTF
+42 KTHGDITLPCHTL
-55 SKFFRKSPND
+55 SKILRKSPND
-65 IAIEIANNLGPE
+65 IAIAIANNLDSE
-77 LSEIVEINIVNG
+77 LSEIAEINIVNG
-89 FLNFKARNSWI
+89 FLNFKAQNSWI

-108 LDPRLGV
+108 SDPRLGV
-115 GLENRKTIVIDYSSP
+115 ELENRKTIVIDYSSP

-144 VIGDALSRILS
+144 VIGDALSRIFS

-182 ECDKNNIGDIDLST
+182 ECDNNNVGEIDLST
-196 FYREARYKF
+196 FYKEARYKF
-205 ENIDNFALRSRKR
+205 ENIDDFALRSRQR

-226 EETIDLW
+226 AETIDLW

-238 LSLVNF
+238 FSLVNF
-244 NLIYQ
+244 NSVYQ

-277 ESKNLIV
+277 ESQGLIV

-298 NRENDPLPLIIRKSD
+298 NRENEPLPLIIRKGD

-356 AKDAEF
+356 AKDAKF
-362 MDETIKAVH
+362 MDEKIKAVH
-371 VPFGLVMGSDG
+371 VSFGLVMGSDG
-382 KKLASREGKVITL
+382 KKLASREGKAITL
-395 KELLEESVLRAEKL
+395 EELLEESVNRAEKL
-409 IIEKNPSMSALER
+409 ILEKNSSMSESDR
-422 NKVSKMIGIGAIK
+422 KKVSKMIGIGAIK

-479 SVSRESTIYSE
+479 SIPRESTFNSE

-506 RFSESIDETINSY
+506 GFSESIDETINSY

-524 AVYLHHL
+524 AIYLHHL

-540 NCPVLDTNDETT
+540 NCPVLVSNDEAK

-566 LKKGLELLGI
+566 LKTGLGLLGI
-576 ETPTNM
+576 ETPENM